1 MIARAPPLD
10 KRIGQA
16 SIEGR
21 VVAASALP
29 SGIRLLLEDVA
40 IRGRDERA
48 LPRRVRITVRASGA
62 TAAPG
67 DQVRVR
73 AVLMPPPGPAL
84 PGAFDFQRKAFFD
97 GLGAVGYAVGRIQLV
112 EARSQSTIGDRVA
125 RLRQAISA
133 RVRASL
139 PGSAGAIAATLMT
152 GDRGAIAA
160 RDLAAMRDSGLAH
173 LLAIS
178 GLHIGLI
185 AAILF
190 FTVRGLLAL
199 APRVA
204 LNYPIKKWAAAAAML
219 GAFAYL
225 LITGLTIPTQ
235 RAFLMTSIVLLAVI
249 LDRSVISMGL
259 VAWAAAVVLLLSPES
274 LLGPSFQMSFAAVVA
289 LIAAY
294 EVCRAPMIDWLGGG
308 GIGRRVLLYF
318 MGIGLTTLVAGLAT
332 TPFAI
337 FHFNRFVA
345 FGLAANL
352 VAVPVMALW
361 IMPWAM
367 LAYVL
372 MPFGLERLALVPMGT
387 GIDLV
392 LGVAH
397 TVAAWPG
404 AVWLLPPM
412 PTVGLVLVALGG
424 LWLCLWRRAW
434 RLAGIAG
441 IAMGFGRQ
449 MDARSAACAPMPW
462 DAFIAAVAT
471 WSPWS
476 RTRERWRRIAAPR
489 RSW

>member
-1 MIARAPPLD
+1 
-10 KRIGQA
+10 
-16 SIEGR
+16 
-21 VVAASALP
+21 
-29 SGIRLLLEDVA
+29 
-40 IRGRDERA
+40 
-48 LPRRVRITVRASGA
+48 
-62 TAAPG
+62 
-67 DQVRVR
+67 
-73 AVLMPPPGPAL
+73 
-84 PGAFDFQRKAFFD
+84 
-97 GLGAVGYAVGRIQLV
+97 
-112 EARSQSTIGDRVA
+112 
-125 RLRQAISA
+125 
-133 RVRASL
+133 
-139 PGSAGAIAATLMT
+139 
-152 GDRGAIAA
+152 
-160 RDLAAMRDSGLAH
+160 
-173 LLAIS
+173 
-178 GLHIGLI
+178 
-185 AAILF
+185 
-190 FTVRGLLAL
+190 
-199 APRVA
+199 
-204 LNYPIKKWAAAAAML
+204 ML

-372 MPFGLERLALVPMGT
+372 MPFGLERLTLVPMGT

-441 IAMGFGRQ
+441 IAMGFATIALERPPDVLVDGAGRLLGVRADGGL
-449 MDARSAACAPMPW
+449 MISSSRRPASPLRSGCATPGM
-462 DAFIAAVAT
+462 
-471 WSPWS
+471 
-476 RTRERWRRIAAPR
+476 PR
-489 RSW
+489 RRLAGKWTRDRRPALRCRGMHLSQR

>member
-1 MIARAPPLD
+1 M
-10 KRIGQA
+10 
-16 SIEGR
+16 
-21 VVAASALP
+21 
-29 SGIRLLLEDVA
+29 
-40 IRGRDERA
+40 
-48 LPRRVRITVRASGA
+48 
-62 TAAPG
+62 TA
-67 DQVRVR
+67 
-73 AVLMPPPGPAL
+73 
-84 PGAFDFQRKAFFD
+84 
-97 GLGAVGYAVGRIQLV
+97 
-112 EARSQSTIGDRVA
+112 
-125 RLRQAISA
+125 
-133 RVRASL
+133 
-139 PGSAGAIAATLMT
+139 AATLMT
-152 GDRGAIAA
+152 GDRGGNAA

-219 GAFAYL
+219 GAFACL

-434 RLAGIAG
+434 RFAGIAG
-441 IAMGFGRQ
+441 IAMGFATIALERPPDVLVDGAGRLLGVRADGGLMISSSRVARITASQ
-449 MDARSAACAPMPW
+449 WLRHTGYAAAAAWPANGRAIGGLRCDAVGCIYRSGSHVVALVKDPRALAEDCGAATVVVSILQVRGRCPSAQTVIDRFDLW
-462 DAFIAAVAT
+462 REGAHAIWLGADGV
-471 WSPWS
+471 
-476 RTRERWRRIAAPR
+476 RTRSVAAHQGKRPWAPR
-489 RSW
+489 RPARAR